1 MLMKVYLNGLFEF
14 VFVVV
19 FWPHSRLGAVLGL
32 FHLEK
37 YEYNAVPNKM
47 FCAKPVSSA
56 CLKALKIPLPDEG
69 RVENT
74 SYPAVRYAITLCL
87 DPLCLANWWI
97 HLLQAT
103 HAWQ

>member
-37 YEYNAVPNKM
+37 YEYK
-47 FCAKPVSSA
+47 CRT
-56 CLKALKIPLPDEG
+56 E
-69 RVENT
+69 
-74 SYPAVRYAITLCL
+74 
-87 DPLCLANWWI
+87 
-97 HLLQAT
+97 
-103 HAWQ
+103 